1 MTIANSIIFGL
12 HLAWTLT
19 LRINLNKIQAISKIG
34 AYESWVFHF
43 FYKNCKNI
51 WVHGRSLPKFLVNM
65 AKFIKI
71 VASLFLKKG
80 LNALPRCW
88 VVSNVDKFEVNIVLS
103 KIGKCNCDQT
113 SHIKFH
119 IKSIIV
125 STYDLNIL

>member
-1 MTIANSIIFGL
+1 
-12 HLAWTLT
+12 
-19 LRINLNKIQAISKIG
+19 
-34 AYESWVFHF
+34 
-43 FYKNCKNI
+43 
-51 WVHGRSLPKFLVNM
+51 M